1 MNDVVRYKGLSRTAA
16 KEAVATLL
24 VDGRSAEFI
33 AGEMNVRQ
41 SDIAK
46 MSDDPMVQAMMNKI
60 IAQRR
65 ASAIGRVTSVFPD
78 AIDTVVRLARGEGGT
93 ADDGEAGPPVPHAV
107 QLAAAKVILDIG
119 GLSGRQAGGKGGDT
133 NIQVNVSDKAVGIQV
148 SHSEQSVNDLV
159 ARYSAEELARMHEAW
174 ERARDLQDHAGIIEG
189 EP

>member
-65 ASAIGRVTSVFPD
+65 ASALGRVTGMFGD
-78 AIDTVVRLARGEGGT
+78 AIDTVGRLARGEG
-93 ADDGEAGPPVPHAV
+93 ADDDAPVPHAV
-107 QLAAAKVILDIG
+107 RLAAAKVILDIG

>member
-33 AGEMNVRQ
+33 AKEMGVKQ

-78 AIDTVVRLARGEGGT
+78 AIDTVVRLARGEG
-93 ADDGEAGPPVPHAV
+93 ADDGEGGSPVPHAV

-159 ARYSAEELARMHEAW
+159 ARYTAEELARMHETW